1 MMPWNTCR
9 FDNFPGAGRD
19 TSYYANRPSMP
30 SPPSS
35 HAKTSLALQ
44 TELVIIDPVALQK
57 GAAADGERPRSLTKK
72 TLGE

>member
-44 TELVIIDPVALQK
+44 TELVIIDPVA
-57 GAAADGERPRSLTKK
+57 
-72 TLGE
+72 